1 MEGESPTQASPP
13 TGAVF
18 LSYASQDSEAAQRIC
33 AALRSAGIE
42 VWFDQSELRGGDAW
56 DRQIRERIHDCRLF
70 VAVISANTEAR
81 DEGYFRR
88 EWKLAVDRTHDM
100 SEKKAFLVP
109 VVVDDTPERG
119 AAVPDKFR
127 DVQWTRLPE
136 GATAPP
142 FVERIKRLL
151 SPEAVPAT
159 VDGRPAAAAVPHAA
173 TASRQPAAGPATS
186 IQKQSLLLIAVVTLI
201 GLGYFAVDKLVLSK
215 REAAAKP
222 AAVQPSQA
230 ATPAQIPDKSI
241 AVLPFVDMS
250 EKHDQEYF
258 SDGLSEE
265 LLDLLAKTEGLQV
278 IARTSSF
285 YFKGKQ
291 VTITEIANTLHVA
304 HVLEGSVR
312 KAGGTMRVTAQLIR
326 AKDGVHLWSDTYDRD
341 FKDVFKVQ
349 DEIAAAVVKA
359 LQIKLLPS
367 PVKSES
373 EPHNT
378 DAYSLYLRG
387 QYFARRAS
395 DVDVER
401 GIASLKEAIARAPDF
416 APAHAELA
424 SAYVYA
430 ATFGTGTS
438 TSLDQARAEVDEALR
453 LDPTLR
459 LAQDI
464 RMNIAFILWDW
475 ASAKTQID
483 QALKSAPNDPE
494 ALFRRGSLE
503 RALGRPDEAL
513 VYYHKA
519 LELDPLRVGYYV
531 QLAMLLD
538 GLGRPDEARAAAQT
552 AIAISPTVSKAHLL
566 LGLFELNSGHL
577 DAASA
582 EMERE
587 SGDYYRLEG
596 RAIVAFANKR
606 MAESDAALAQLIE
619 AFHDGAAVQIAQ
631 AYAYRGERA
640 KALDWLDRAVIQRDP
655 GLINIKTD
663 PLFAGL
669 RGDSRYR
676 AVLRKMNLPE

>member
-1 MEGESPTQASPP
+1 MEGESPGQASPL
-13 TGAVF
+13 TGSVF
-18 LSYASQDSEAAQRIC
+18 LSYASQDAQAAQRIC

-109 VVVDDTPERG
+109 VVVDNTPERG

-136 GATAPP
+136 GDTPRA
-142 FVERIKRLL
+142 FVERIRRLL
-151 SPEAVPAT
+151 SPEAVAASPEARPPAA
-159 VDGRPAAAAVPHAA
+159 GIPHAAAAV
-173 TASRQPAAGPATS
+173 SRQPDSSPTPS
-186 IQKQSLLLIAVVTLI
+186 KRSLLLIAVLAVI
-201 GLGYFAVDKLVLSK
+201 GLGYFAADKLVLSK
-215 REAAAKP
+215 RGVATKQTST
-222 AAVQPSQA
+222 QPSPPV
-230 ATPAQIPDKSI
+230 TPTQIPDESI

-265 LLDLLAKTEGLQV
+265 LLDLLAKTPGLQV

-291 VTITEIANTLHVA
+291 VTITEIANTLRVA

-312 KAGGTMRVTAQLIR
+312 KAGRTMRVTAQLIR

-359 LQIKLLPS
+359 LQIKLLSS

-373 EPHNT
+373 GPHNT
-378 DAYSLYLRG
+378 DAYSLYLQG

-401 GIASLKEAIARAPDF
+401 GIASLKQAIALAPDF

-424 SAYVYA
+424 SAYIYL
-430 ATFGTGTS
+430 ATFGNGESS
-438 TSLDQARAEVDEALR
+438 TLDRARVEVDEALR
-453 LDPTLR
+453 LDPNLR
-459 LAQDI
+459 LAQNMRCNLALI
-464 RMNIAFILWDW
+464 FWEW
-475 ASAKTQID
+475 AAAKAQLNEL
-483 QALKSAPNDPE
+483 LKSAPSDPE
-494 ALFRRGSLE
+494 ALFRSGALA
-503 RALGRPDEAL
+503 RALGHPDEAL

-538 GLGRPDEARAAAQT
+538 GLGRRDEARSAAAT

-582 EMERE
+582 AIERE
-587 SGDYYRLEG
+587 SGEYYRLEG

-606 MAESDAALAQLIE
+606 MADSDAALAQLIE
-619 AFHDGAAVQIAQ
+619 AFHDSASVQIAQ

-640 KALDWLDRAVIQRDP
+640 KALDWLDRAVPQRDP

-669 RGDSRYR
+669 RGDDRYK
-676 AVLRKMNLPE
+676 AVLRRMNLPE